1 MRIYRYTDIYSFIIL
16 YYISRPHHTLLLYT
30 RKMLVRLARA
40 SARRGVF
47 RPLALP
53 PAAAPA
59 TEPLRLAQWRYL
71 SSEKDQAPEDEAAA
85 GDDGADADSAGG
97 DAADS
102 LAAAEARVAE
112 LEEEVA
118 EAGKKYL
125 GVLAEMENVRRIA
138 KNDVEKANT
147 YAIQKFAKSL
157 LGVSDNLGRALEA
170 VPADAL
176 AGAPEDLLKVFKSH
190 GIEKFGEEGDVFDP
204 NRHDAMFEYE
214 DAEKEAGTV
223 GQVIAAG
230 YSFKDRT
237 LRPAQVG
244 TVKKSS

>member
-1 MRIYRYTDIYSFIIL
+1 ML
-16 YYISRPHHTLLLYT
+16 PSRLL
-30 RKMLVRLARA
+30 RVARRLAR
-40 SARRGVF
+40 
-47 RPLALP
+47 P
-53 PAAAPA
+53 PPTAAAAGAP
-59 TEPLRLAQWRYL
+59 PRRAQWRYL
-71 SSEKDQAPEDEAAA
+71 SSEKDTAAAEAEDADADAAGAAAA
-85 GDDGADADSAGG
+85 GDAA
-97 DAADS
+97 DAADATDGGG
-102 LAAAEARVAE
+102 LAAAEARVAA
-112 LEEEVA
+112 LEEEAA
-118 EAGKKYL
+118 EAGKKYM

-176 AGAPEDLLKVFKSH
+176 AGSPDLAALHEGVEMTEKDLLKVFKSH

-204 NRHDAMFEYE
+204 NRHDAMFEYA

-230 YSFKDRT
+230 YSFKDLSLIHISEPT
-237 LRPAQVG
+237 RPY
-244 TVKKSS
+244 